1 LSRWKHERANDYY
14 YKKARET
21 GYRSRAAYKL
31 QQINSKFNIFEE
43 AENVLDLG
51 AAPGGWLQVAA
62 EFVGEDDLVVGVD
75 LLEIPPFEA
84 LSIITIVGDVT
95 DPSVQEEVIELFEGK
110 ADVILS
116 DMAPN
121 VIGEWSLDE
130 FRQIELAR
138 TALRLTDRLL
148 KHDGWF
154 VVKIFQGSEHIK
166 FIREVKAMFSYV
178 KNFKP
183 KASRKGS
190 AERYIVARNL
200 RRDRRLP
207 SPSYTYE
214 GEEGD
219 ERPIPGDQLFQD
231 PE

>member
-14 YKKARET
+14 YKKAKET

-31 QQINSKFNIFEE
+31 KHINSKFNIFEE

-84 LSIITIVGDVT
+84 PSIITIVGDVT
-95 DPSVQEEVIELFEGK
+95 DPSVQEEIMELFDGK

-121 VIGEWSLDE
+121 VIGEWNLDE
-130 FRQIELAR
+130 YRQIELAR
-138 TALRLTDRLL
+138 AALRLTDRLL
-148 KHDGWF
+148 RSDGWF
-154 VVKIFQGSEHIK
+154 IVKIFQGSEHVK
-166 FIREVKAMFSYV
+166 FIKEVKAMFRYF

-190 AERYIVARNL
+190 SERYIVARNL
-200 RRDRRLP
+200 RKDRRLP
-207 SPSYTYE
+207 SLSYSDV
-214 GEEGD
+214 EEEDTG
-219 ERPIPGDQLFQD
+219 PIPGDQLFQD